1 MTPFLLA
8 AKPEGRVK
16 AANYLTLRCGAF
28 ALEVFV

>member
-16 AANYLTLRCGAF
+16 ASNYLTLRCGAF

>member
-1 MTPFLLA
+1 LILA
-8 AKPEGRVK
+8 AKPEGRVN